1 MGADGGVAY
10 ASLRADLATARALLA
25 PWWDVLM
32 YLGSRDRLTSRLAWI
47 NAHDTSRL
55 LVGAYG
61 TDLGDRLATVSD
73 LPAWVDA
80 LDDALTEPV
89 RGLPDGATFDDYLDE
104 IDTRPP
110 QSYVYDYLGES
121 ERAWINDLRRAS
133 PAFRAQSI
141 ATWLDAVRRAIMLDV
156 RHEETWT

>member
-10 ASLRADLATARALLA
+10 ASLRADLATAQALLA
-25 PWWDVLM
+25 PWWESLT
-32 YLGSRDRLTSRLAWI
+32 YLGSRSYGDSRRAWMRER
-47 NAHDTSRL
+47 DTSRL

-61 TDLGDRLATVSD
+61 TDLAAVIATVSD

-121 ERAWINDLRRAS
+121 ERAWIDDLRRAS

-141 ATWLDAVRRAIMLDV
+141 ATWLDAVRRAIVLDV